1 MFFVFVLF
9 FCFLT
14 QAANFLWI
22 LGKAGECHKPDL
34 CSNAKGRIKFFSGE
48 RGESVLS
55 FGRFNV
61 QIIVEQ
67 QYSVGLEKSSQNYWQ
82 SRIVMNT
89 NG

>member
-1 MFFVFVLF
+1 MRKV
-9 FCFLT
+9 
-14 QAANFLWI
+14 
-22 LGKAGECHKPDL
+22 E
-34 CSNAKGRIKFFSGE
+34 SNFFSGE

-55 FGRFNV
+55 FGRVNV